1 MRFTPMDITNRT
13 FSKSVRGYDIEE
25 VENFLHLV
33 SEDLESIITE
43 QTSLKKD
50 VIHLRE
56 TLADLKE
63 RERILKDTMLLA
75 QETKE
80 EVQRNAM
87 KEAEIIV
94 REAELQSER
103 IVANG
108 YRKLEEIQT
117 DINDLIRSREA
128 LRQGLDDLLK
138 KTRSYLDSLEPL
150 ELISNEEN
158 GEDA

>member
-33 SEDLESIITE
+33 SEDLESIIAE
-43 QTSLKKD
+43 QTSLKKE

-117 DINDLIRSREA
+117 EINDLIRSREA

-150 ELISNEEN
+150 ELISNEETE
-158 GEDA
+158 EDA